1 MAAQPHKLQLSI
13 NSKIEVPFYKQ
24 TTLQIENGHRQ
35 RPHGQRDQLPTVRGP
50 ASRAVGQRVN
60 PNIVIKA
67 CAKRD
72 MDGFVT
78 MQLGTAP
85 S

>member
-50 ASRAVGQRVN
+50 AVGLRVN

-78 MQLGTAP
+78 MQLGTAA